1 VKKTSLSL
9 NGANQ
14 RNRSIL
20 ASLAMAAVATISQT
34 DRAAAFD
41 LKFNNAFNANSS
53 STDYSA
59 ADPFGFGFGAG
70 YSRPAIR
77 YTNVAPGVAG
87 ALGGGLDAVITATAF
102 TATTTPASSTYSFV
116 EHIPNFRAANTTL
129 NTTTAAAYQD
139 AAFLY
144 QIAGTDTPGETGLGK
159 GGMNYNI
166 QLFESGTNTSY
177 TAADLRF
184 LVYDVDGEGIGGAAT
199 ALKQKEAVRIAKGAG
214 LVGYQVGT
222 STQALIPTSD
232 ATSYL
237 FSGRG
242 VNVAETDKSGA
253 AIFYF
258 QGVNSVNFQFEAET
272 LSPANATPNPV
283 FSAIDGDLSLYGT
296 GTLTGFATRVDT
308 SATATAAT
316 DVPEPFTIIGTL
328 VGGTAALRMRKKLKA
343 AKA

>member
-1 VKKTSLSL
+1 
-9 NGANQ
+9 
-14 RNRSIL
+14 
-20 ASLAMAAVATISQT
+20 MAAVATVSQT
-34 DRAAAFD
+34 DKAAAFD
-41 LKFNNAFNANSS
+41 LKFNNTTAVT
-53 STDYSA
+53 TDADYIA
-59 ADPFGFGFGAG
+59 ADPFAFGFGGG
-70 YSRPAIR
+70 YSRQSIR
-77 YTNVAPGVAG
+77 YTNVAPGTNGTAG
-87 ALGGGLDAVITATAF
+87 IDAVITATAF
-102 TATTTPASSTYSFV
+102 TTTTTPASSTYSFV

-144 QIAGTDTPGETGLGK
+144 QIAGTNTAGETGLGK
-159 GGMNYNI
+159 GGMNYDI
-166 QLFESGTNTSY
+166 QLFEGGTNTAY

-214 LVGYQVGT
+214 LVGYQVGNT
-222 STQALIPTSD
+222 AQSLIPTSD

-272 LSPANATPNPV
+272 LAPANTTPNPI

-296 GTLTGFATRVDT
+296 SALTGFATRVDT
-308 SATATAAT
+308 SATALPAEA
-316 DVPEPFTIIGTL
+316 VPEPFTIIGTL

-343 AKA
+343 DKA